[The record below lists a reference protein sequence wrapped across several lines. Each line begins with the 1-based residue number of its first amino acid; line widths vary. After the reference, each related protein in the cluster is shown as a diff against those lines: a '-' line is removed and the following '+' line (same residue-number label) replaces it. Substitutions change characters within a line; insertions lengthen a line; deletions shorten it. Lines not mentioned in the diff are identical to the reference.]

1 MPILSHAHQVQA
13 LAKTPSIPRFLLL
26 LACCAS
32 AHMTLAPIPPAVA
45 QSQSPPRI
53 ASINMCTDQLLL
65 DLARPER
72 IAGLSPFA
80 RDATRSW
87 AAGKAQ
93 TLPLLSGGAEDIL
106 MLRPDLVVSSRFMKP
121 ETRELILTNSI
132 RLETF
137 DVPRSIAEV
146 KQQIS
151 RFGALIGETEKA
163 DQRLAQIDTALSRLK
178 RAAVSSGLRVLPLSR
193 RGWVA
198 GRQSLMADIMAQ
210 AGLDNAAVQAGFSEG
225 GFLTL
230 ESIVALKPDVIL
242 ISQDDLRAEDQGQAM
257 LLHPAIAQLFPPE
270 RRLIIA
276 ESLTICGGPMI
287 VEAMDRLAKQLT
299 RLAER
304 P

>member
-1 MPILSHAHQVQA
+1 MVKIL
-13 LAKTPSIPRFLLL
+13 SIPRFLLL
-26 LACCAS
+26 FACCAL
-32 AHMTLAPIPPAVA
+32 AHMALAPIPPAVA
-45 QSQSPPRI
+45 QSPHPPRI

-80 RDATRSW
+80 RDTARSW
-87 AAGKAQ
+87 AAQKAQ

-106 MLRPDLVVSSRFMKP
+106 MLRPDLVVSSRFMKR
-121 ETRELILTNSI
+121 ETRELILANGI

-151 RFGALIGETEKA
+151 RFGALIDETEKA
-163 DQRLAQIDTALSRLK
+163 DQRLVEIDTALSRLK

-242 ISQDDLRAEDQGQAM
+242 LSQDDLRAEDQGQAM
-257 LLHPAIAQLFPPE
+257 LLHPAIVRLFPPE
-270 RRLIIA
+270 RRLIMA

-287 VEAMDRLAKQLT
+287 VEAMDRLARQLT
-299 RLAER
+299 TMADR